1 MGSGCGG
8 QDKMFLS
15 KRQDFAFYADEYC
28 KNGVCK
34 SREKDHNI
42 SE

>member
-15 KRQDFAFYADEYC
+15 KRQDFAFYENEYLGRMGTPMFSC
-28 KNGVCK
+28 VPF
-34 SREKDHNI
+34 
-42 SE
+42 